1 MTVIIL
7 CGYIF
12 PEPCKTFEHLTKSNR
27 CKFLLV
33 ISGNLM
39 RNVVVAALYQDEFWV
54 KCDIFTDLLFLCA
67 IHTYIPEKYFVS
79 PFCFDQINLSFWLFV
94 IQYTFYLISLKHFI
108 QHKRIFVFV
117 VLCGTIFTRIKEQLH
132 KNVSAFAL
140 NSNMRLVAFE
150 KIVMDEIL
158 SRFLESFSF

>member
-39 RNVVVAALYQDEFWV
+39 RNVVVATLYQKEGWV
-54 KCDIFTDLLFLCA
+54 KCNIFTDLLLMYN
-67 IHTYIPEKYFVS
+67 TYIYTRSFVS
-79 PFCFDQINLSFWLFV
+79 HLCFDQINLSFCLFD
-94 IQYTFYLISLKHFI
+94 IKYTFYLISLKHFI

>member
-39 RNVVVAALYQDEFWV
+39 RNVVVAALYQKEGWV
-54 KCDIFTDLLFLCA
+54 KCNIFTDLLLM
-67 IHTYIPEKYFVS
+67 YFVS
-79 PFCFDQINLSFWLFV
+79 HLCFDQINLSFCLSD
-94 IQYTFYLISLKHFI
+94 IKYTFYLISLKHFI

-150 KIVMDEIL
+150 KIVMNEIL

>member
-39 RNVVVAALYQDEFWV
+39 RNVVVATLYQKEGWV
-54 KCDIFTDLLFLCA
+54 KCNIFTDLLLMYNIYQKSKRGSA
-67 IHTYIPEKYFVS
+67 I
-79 PFCFDQINLSFWLFV
+79 CFDQINLSFCLFD
-94 IQYTFYLISLKHFI
+94 IKYTFYLISLKHFI

-150 KIVMDEIL
+150 KFVMNEIL

>member
-1 MTVIIL
+1 MYNT
-7 CGYIF
+7 
-12 PEPCKTFEHLTKSNR
+12 
-27 CKFLLV
+27 
-33 ISGNLM
+33 
-39 RNVVVAALYQDEFWV
+39 
-54 KCDIFTDLLFLCA
+54 
-67 IHTYIPEKYFVS
+67 YFVTHL
-79 PFCFDQINLSFWLFV
+79 CFDQINLSFCLFD
-94 IQYTFYLISLKHFI
+94 IKYTFYLISLKHFI